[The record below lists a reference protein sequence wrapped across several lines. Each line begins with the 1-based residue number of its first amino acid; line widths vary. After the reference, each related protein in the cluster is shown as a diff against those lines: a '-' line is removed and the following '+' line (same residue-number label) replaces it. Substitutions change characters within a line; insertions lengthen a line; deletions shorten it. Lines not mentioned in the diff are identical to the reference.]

1 MSSTG
6 SSRGLSGTTP
16 GLGSGGVSVGSG
28 TASAPGLVGGGSAI
42 SASSPAVLWIP
53 PIAGTGLNGAGGSP
67 FQHLRVGQQISAQ
80 VLVTDAAAG
89 RALLLMDGQRVAAE
103 VPDGLHEGQVVN
115 LSVSTVSAE
124 RLVLRLVEGGGSP
137 ARSPT
142 PPLDPSAVLRAL
154 DLPDTPATRAVVSAL
169 VERGQPLTRETIV
182 ALRAIVARDSGQELT
197 NARGAVDAMLR
208 GIPVTARSA
217 SLARGAGASGA
228 VAAPMGDLFRELI
241 IAIDSAPPGALD
253 NSLDGATEGS
263 RGGSRG
269 SSGSATPGTLPGQA
283 ATGTLGGVPGETTRG
298 ALMRLLSSMVVQS
311 PTGSELQRVVSVLQG
326 APEARL
332 ARLIAMAVDSS
343 VASVA
348 LASGA
353 GANGSGP
360 AAVSESVPS
369 ATLPTGMP
377 AVPATG
383 NPITGQIPAGALTTI
398 ASTVVGSGGVQV
410 GSGGTAEDPAE
421 TVGAG
426 TRTASTVGQATPP
439 PLASGNS
446 ATVAPAMPV
455 PGAVPPMP
463 IAMMGAIPIGFGTWA
478 TAGADAR
485 TVLGALLTM
494 LGGSGASSL
503 PTAPG
508 PTSQSMAN
516 PQPNPQTL
524 PGPPGAAPD
533 RGGGTPAAMLAR
545 VLHDRL
551 EYQQL
556 GNSATLL
563 RGGWEAR
570 SPSGQSPAGTTP
582 GTPGATTAGVR
593 PEGTAAAF
601 PTNIPIPAPGDA
613 LNFSIPLAFA
623 GQLTTLELAV
633 WRDGGRRQDGQEES
647 SSGLHARMRLDM
659 ESLGRVGAD
668 IRIIGTSLRCRLTAD
683 REDTYALLQQNG
695 DGLLDRLRG
704 AGFSVEGLDYRPLMV
719 APSDAGRAVVRRVD
733 MGL

>member
-6 SSRGLSGTTP
+6 SSRGLSATTP

-28 TASAPGLVGGGSAI
+28 TASAPGLVGGVSAI

-53 PIAGTGLNGAGGSP
+53 PIAGTGLNGAGASP
-67 FQHLRVGQQISAQ
+67 FQNLRVGQQISAQ

-137 ARSPT
+137 ARTPT
-142 PPLDPSAVLRAL
+142 APLDPSAVLRAL
-154 DLPDTPATRAVVSAL
+154 DLPDTPATRAVVTAL

-182 ALRAIVARDSGQELT
+182 ALRAVVARDSGQELT

-253 NSLDGATEGS
+253 NSLDGATDGS

-269 SSGSATPGTLPGQA
+269 SSGSATPGTLPGQV

-343 VASVA
+343 GASEAVAA
-348 LASGA
+348 GA
-353 GANGSGP
+353 GANGSS
-360 AAVSESVPS
+360 AAIATGSVAP
-369 ATLPTGMP
+369 ATLPAGLPTGDSP
-377 AVPATG
+377 AVSLPAPSLSTG
-383 NPITGQIPAGALTTI
+383 AT
-398 ASTVVGSGGVQV
+398 SVVGSGGVQV
-410 GSGGTAEDPAE
+410 GSGGSVE
-421 TVGAG
+421 GATG
-426 TRTASTVGQATPP
+426 
-439 PLASGNS
+439 S
-446 ATVAPAMPV
+446 ATGVPAIPV
-455 PGAVPPMP
+455 PGALPALP
-463 IAMMGAIPIGFGTWA
+463 IAMMGAIPIGVGTWA

-508 PTSQSMAN
+508 PTSSTMAS
-516 PQPNPQTL
+516 PPPNPQTL
-524 PGPPGAAPD
+524 AGQTAGTPD

-556 GNSATLL
+556 GNSATL
-563 RGGWEAR
+563 
-570 SPSGQSPAGTTP
+570 S
-582 GTPGATTAGVR
+582 GTPASTTAGVR
-593 PEGTAAAF
+593 PDGTPAAF

-647 SSGLHARMRLDM
+647 STGLHARMRLDM

>member
-6 SSRGLSGTTP
+6 SSRGLSATTP

-28 TASAPGLVGGGSAI
+28 TASAPGLVGGVSAI

-53 PIAGTGLNGAGGSP
+53 PIAGTGLNGAGASP
-67 FQHLRVGQQISAQ
+67 FQNLRVGQQISAQ

-137 ARSPT
+137 ARTPT
-142 PPLDPSAVLRAL
+142 APLDPSAVLRAL
-154 DLPDTPATRAVVSAL
+154 DLPDTPATRAVVTAL

-182 ALRAIVARDSGQELT
+182 ALRAVVARDSGQELT

-253 NSLDGATEGS
+253 NSLDVAAEGS

-269 SSGSATPGTLPGQA
+269 SSGSATPGTLPGQV

-343 VASVA
+343 GASEAVAA
-348 LASGA
+348 GA
-353 GANGSGP
+353 GANGSG
-360 AAVSESVPS
+360 AAIATGSVAP
-369 ATLPTGMP
+369 ATLPTGLP
-377 AVPATG
+377 TG
-383 NPITGQIPAGALTTI
+383 NLPAGSLPAPSL
-398 ASTVVGSGGVQV
+398 STGATSVVGSGGVQV
-410 GSGGTAEDPAE
+410 GSGGIAE
-421 TVGAG
+421 GATGSIGGG

-439 PLASGNS
+439 PPPIGIS
-446 ATVAPAMPV
+446 ATGVPAILV
-455 PGAVPPMP
+455 PGAVPALP
-463 IAMMGAIPIGFGTWA
+463 IAMMGAIPIGVGTWA

-508 PTSQSMAN
+508 PTSSTMAS
-516 PQPNPQTL
+516 PPPNSQTL
-524 PGPPGAAPD
+524 AGQTAGTPD

-556 GNSATLL
+556 GNSATLS
-563 RGGWEAR
+563 RGGWDAQ
-570 SPSGQSPAGTTP
+570 PSTGQSLAGTT
-582 GTPGATTAGVR
+582 GTPASTTAGVR
-593 PEGTAAAF
+593 PDGTPAAF

-647 SSGLHARMRLDM
+647 STGLHARMRLDM

>member
-6 SSRGLSGTTP
+6 SSRGLSATTP

-28 TASAPGLVGGGSAI
+28 TASAPGLVGGVSAI

-53 PIAGTGLNGAGGSP
+53 PIAGTGLNGAGASP
-67 FQHLRVGQQISAQ
+67 FQNLRVGQQISAQ

-137 ARSPT
+137 ARTPT
-142 PPLDPSAVLRAL
+142 APLDPSAVLRAL
-154 DLPDTPATRAVVSAL
+154 DLPDTPATRAVVTAL

-182 ALRAIVARDSGQELT
+182 ALRAVVARDSGQELT

-253 NSLDGATEGS
+253 NSLDGATDGS

-269 SSGSATPGTLPGQA
+269 SSGSATPGTLPGQV

-298 ALMRLLSSMVVQS
+298 ALMRLLASMVVQS

-332 ARLIAMAVDSS
+332 ARLIAMAVDSTGAS
-343 VASVA
+343 EAVAT
-348 LASGA
+348 GA
-353 GANGSGP
+353 GANGSS
-360 AAVSESVPS
+360 AAIATGSVAP
-369 ATLPTGMP
+369 ATLPTGLP
-377 AVPATG
+377 TG
-383 NPITGQIPAGALTTI
+383 NSPAGSLPAPSL
-398 ASTVVGSGGVQV
+398 STGATSVVGSGGVQV
-410 GSGGTAEDPAE
+410 GSGGTAE
-421 TVGAG
+421 GATGSIGGG
-426 TRTASTVGQATPP
+426 TRTASTVGQATQP
-439 PLASGNS
+439 PLPIGIS
-446 ATVAPAMPV
+446 ATGVPAIPV
-455 PGAVPPMP
+455 PGAVPALP
-463 IAMMGAIPIGFGTWA
+463 IAMMGAIPIGVGTWA

-508 PTSQSMAN
+508 PTSSAMAS
-516 PQPNPQTL
+516 PPPNPQTL
-524 PGPPGAAPD
+524 AGQTAGTPD

-556 GNSATLL
+556 GNSATLS
-563 RGGWEAR
+563 RGGWDAQ
-570 SPSGQSPAGTTP
+570 PSTGQSPAGTTA
-582 GTPGATTAGVR
+582 GTPASTTAGVR
-593 PEGTAAAF
+593 PDGTPAAF

-647 SSGLHARMRLDM
+647 STGLHARMRLDM

-719 APSDAGRAVVRRVD
+719 APSDVGRAVVRRVD

>member
-1 MSSTG
+1 M
-6 SSRGLSGTTP
+6 
-16 GLGSGGVSVGSG
+16 SVGSG
-28 TASAPGLVGGGSAI
+28 TASAPGLVGGVRAI
-42 SASSPAVLWIP
+42 SASSPAVLWVP
-53 PIAGTGLNGAGGSP
+53 PIAGAGLNGAGGSP
-67 FQHLRVGQQISAQ
+67 FQNLRVGQQISAQ

-124 RLVLRLVEGGGSP
+124 RLVLRLVEGGGL
-137 ARSPT
+137 PT
-142 PPLDPSAVLRAL
+142 RTPTAPLDPSAVLRAL
-154 DLPDTPATRAVVSAL
+154 DLPDTPATRAVVTAL

-182 ALRAIVARDSGQELT
+182 ALRAVVARDSGQELT

-253 NSLDGATEGS
+253 TSLEVSPDGS
-263 RGGSRG
+263 RNGSRA
-269 SSGSATPGTLPGQA
+269 SSGNATPASVTGQA
-283 ATGTLGGVPGETTRG
+283 STGTLGGVPGESTRG
-298 ALMRLLSSMVVQS
+298 ALMRLLLSMVVQS

-332 ARLIAMAVDSS
+332 ARLIAVAVDSS

-353 GANGSGP
+353 GATGSG
-360 AAVSESVPS
+360 AALASGSVPPD
-369 ATLPTGMP
+369 T
-377 AVPATG
+377 
-383 NPITGQIPAGALTTI
+383 IPAGLLALTATDDPVTGPVPG
-398 ASTVVGSGGVQV
+398 ATSTTVVGFGGVQV
-410 GSGGTAEDPAE
+410 GFGGTVEGPAG

-426 TRTASTVGQATPP
+426 IRTASTVVQGTPP
-439 PLASGNS
+439 PLGSGIASTG
-446 ATVAPAMPV
+446 VPAMPVPGAV

-463 IAMMGAIPIGFGTWA
+463 IAMMGAIPIGVGTWA

-508 PTSQSMAN
+508 PASSTMAN
-516 PQPNPQTL
+516 PQTNPQTL
-524 PGPPGAAPD
+524 PGQPGAAPD

-563 RGGWEAR
+563 RGGWDAQ
-570 SPSGQSPAGTTP
+570 SSSGQSPAGTTA
-582 GTPGATTAGVR
+582 GTPAASTSGVR
-593 PEGTAAAF
+593 PEGTPAAF

-633 WRDGGRRQDGQEES
+633 WRDGGRRQDGHEEPS
-647 SSGLHARMRLDM
+647 TGLHARMRLDM
-659 ESLGRVGAD
+659 ESLGRVSAD

-704 AGFSVEGLDYRPLMV
+704 AGFSVEGLDYRPLVV
-719 APSDAGRAVVRRVD
+719 APPDAGRAVVRRVD

>member
-6 SSRGLSGTTP
+6 SSRGVSGMTP
-16 GLGSGGVSVGSG
+16 GIGSGGVSVGSG
-28 TASAPGLVGGGSAI
+28 TASTPGLVGGVSATN
-42 SASSPAVLWIP
+42 ASSPAVLWVP
-53 PIAGTGLNGAGGSP
+53 PIAGAGLNGAGASP
-67 FQHLRVGQQISAQ
+67 FQNLRVGQQISAQ

-89 RALLLMDGQRVAAE
+89 RALLLMDGQRVAAD

-124 RLVLRLVEGGGSP
+124 RLVLRLVEGGGTP
-137 ARSPT
+137 ARTPT
-142 PPLDPSAVLRAL
+142 APLDPSAVLRAL
-154 DLPDTPATRAVVSAL
+154 DLPDTPATRAVVTAL

-253 NSLDGATEGS
+253 GSLEVARDGS
-263 RGGSRG
+263 RGGSRA
-269 SSGSATPGTLPGQA
+269 SSGSAAPATVPGQA
-283 ATGTLGGVPGETTRG
+283 STGALGGVPGETTRG

-332 ARLIAMAVDSS
+332 ARLIAMAVDAS
-343 VASVA
+343 VASEA

-353 GANGSGP
+353 GANGSG
-360 AAVSESVPS
+360 AAGASGSVPT
-369 ATLPTGMP
+369 ATLPAGLP
-377 AVPATG
+377 AAPATG
-383 NPITGQIPAGALTTI
+383 NSMTGPLPAGALTTL

-410 GSGGTAEDPAE
+410 GSGGTVEGSAG
-421 TVGAG
+421 TIGAG
-426 TRTASTVGQATPP
+426 ARTASTVGQGTPLPLGSGIAAT
-439 PLASGNS
+439 G
-446 ATVAPAMPV
+446 VPAMPV

-463 IAMMGAIPIGFGTWA
+463 IAMMGAIPIGVGTWA

-503 PTAPG
+503 PTAAG
-508 PTSQSMAN
+508 PTSSTIAN

-524 PGPPGAAPD
+524 PGQSGAAPD

-570 SPSGQSPAGTTP
+570 SSSGQSPAGTTP

-593 PEGTAAAF
+593 PEGTPAAF

-647 SSGLHARMRLDM
+647 STGLHARMRLDM

-704 AGFSVEGLDYRPLMV
+704 AGFSVEGLDYRPLVV

>member
-6 SSRGLSGTTP
+6 SSRGLSATTP

-28 TASAPGLVGGGSAI
+28 TASAPGLVGGVSAI

-53 PIAGTGLNGAGGSP
+53 PIAGTGLNGAGASP
-67 FQHLRVGQQISAQ
+67 FQNLRVGQQISAQ

-137 ARSPT
+137 ARTPT
-142 PPLDPSAVLRAL
+142 APLDPSAVLRAL
-154 DLPDTPATRAVVSAL
+154 DLPDTPATRAVV
-169 VERGQPLTRETIV
+169 
-182 ALRAIVARDSGQELT
+182 
-197 NARGAVDAMLR
+197 
-208 GIPVTARSA
+208 
-217 SLARGAGASGA
+217 
-228 VAAPMGDLFRELI
+228 
-241 IAIDSAPPGALD
+241 
-253 NSLDGATEGS
+253 
-263 RGGSRG
+263 
-269 SSGSATPGTLPGQA
+269 TPGQV

-343 VASVA
+343 GASEAVAA
-348 LASGA
+348 GA
-353 GANGSGP
+353 GANGSG
-360 AAVSESVPS
+360 AAIATGSVAP
-369 ATLPTGMP
+369 ATLPAGLPTGDSP
-377 AVPATG
+377 AVSLPAPSLSTG
-383 NPITGQIPAGALTTI
+383 AT
-398 ASTVVGSGGVQV
+398 SVVGSGGVQV
-410 GSGGTAEDPAE
+410 GSGGSVEGATGS
-421 TVGAG
+421 VGGG
-426 TRTASTVGQATPP
+426 TRTASTVGQATQTPP
-439 PLASGNS
+439 PIGIS
-446 ATVAPAMPV
+446 ATGVPAIPV
-455 PGAVPPMP
+455 PGALPALP
-463 IAMMGAIPIGFGTWA
+463 IAMMGAIPIGVGTWA

-508 PTSQSMAN
+508 PTSSTMAS
-516 PQPNPQTL
+516 PPPNPQTL
-524 PGPPGAAPD
+524 AGQTAGTPD

-556 GNSATLL
+556 GNSATLS
-563 RGGWEAR
+563 RGGWDAQ
-570 SPSGQSPAGTTP
+570 PSTGQSPAGTT
-582 GTPGATTAGVR
+582 GTPASTTAGVR
-593 PEGTAAAF
+593 PDGTPAAF

-647 SSGLHARMRLDM
+647 STGLHARMRLDM